1 MKLYFR
7 SDVCYN
13 EDGSLFSIFDKFEQV
28 NKIMLNEFNGIP
40 LSSTCIQLFNWQQAT
55 RISKR
60 TLLASEISIKEFVLL
75 LQNYH
80 KGWSLS
86 LRRFADLIWRTNCET
101 NKKFVLIR
109 VTRIIPAWVAGIELQ
124 RLKKQTRNENVNL
137 QNLFT
142 FWLSN
147 KFSIWNHQNYQ
158 NWRYESKVFRML
170 QLALCKLK
178 ILHWNIDNWNLYNPW
193 ILRI

>member
-1 MKLYFR
+1 
-7 SDVCYN
+7 
-13 EDGSLFSIFDKFEQV
+13 
-28 NKIMLNEFNGIP
+28 MLNQFNGISV
-40 LSSTCIQLFNWQQAT
+40 SSNCIQLFNWQQAT

-60 TLLASEISIKEFVLL
+60 TLLASELSIKEFVLL

-80 KGWSLS
+80 KGWSLN
-86 LRRFADLIWRTNCET
+86 LRRFPDLIWRRNCET
-101 NKKFVLIR
+101 NKKFTLIR

-124 RLKKQTRNENVNL
+124 RLKKQTRNEKVNL
-137 QNLFT
+137 RNIFT

-147 KFSIWNHQNYQ
+147 KFSIWNRQNYQ

-178 ILHWNIDNWNLYNPW
+178 ILHWNIDIWNLYESMNSEN
-193 ILRI
+193 LVQTVTFKKK